1 MPPALSRRHLSL
13 PPPHPHSASRPAT
26 ALETPSEGPLPSV
39 WLPPTPPLQA
49 NIPPRARTPR
59 RGRPPN
65 PASPAIPHPGRRS
78 EALTPGA
85 PAVPTPPN
93 PWSLTARRLPSG
105 PRKAGCGGRKGR
117 AGRVR
122 SGRPGARAAPQ
133 GARGACSGAAEARGR
148 GPGSG
153 GGRGPSAEGR
163 WLRGQRTERA
173 AGVRFCSWLAV
184 PWSPGAGNYGP
195 TPLFPLY
202 TVRAGK
208 PRFRALARVD
218 PVGEV
223 S

>member
-148 GPGSG
+148 AAGEARAVVVAVGLRRREGGCAVSGRSGRPGSG
-153 GGRGPSAEGR
+153 SARGWLCLGRPEQVIMAPHLCSPCIQC
-163 WLRGQRTERA
+163 GQE
-173 AGVRFCSWLAV
+173 SLASE
-184 PWSPGAGNYGP
+184 P
-195 TPLFPLY
+195 
-202 TVRAGK
+202 
-208 PRFRALARVD
+208 
-218 PVGEV
+218 
-223 S
+223 